1 MGQTRKRNYDRYT
14 LAFKLQAVKLAD
26 HPDVMSKSVAESLGI
41 HPVMLYRWQMEHR
54 RGELKEN
61 KHMKAKPP
69 SPKRRRP
76 AEPRQRTDPGVSRE
90 AELLQA
96 RKRIGELEKALAS
109 REEELDLLKKAQRF
123 FAGTKQRPSVSSRRT
138 GPNTK

>member
-54 RGELKEN
+54 RGELREN
-61 KHMKAKPP
+61 KHMKSKPP
-69 SPKRRRP
+69 SPKRRRQP
-76 AEPRQRTDPGVSRE
+76 AQRRRTDPGVSRE

-96 RKRIGELEKALAS
+96 RKRIRELEKALTS

-123 FAGTKQRPSVSSRRT
+123 FAGTKKRPSASSRRT